1 MYIKAWRNHRSANA
15 TLTVVH
21 LLYEMEFQTNAE
33 KEGVMN
39 HAELQRKLIPDGQ
52 FYFSVRTDA
61 NSVHSVQLSEI
72 LRREQ
77 VRLQL
82 EAPDDCSYL

>member
-1 MYIKAWRNHRSANA
+1 
-15 TLTVVH
+15 
-21 LLYEMEFQTNAE
+21 
-33 KEGVMN
+33 MN
-39 HAELQRKLIPDGQ
+39 HAELQSKLIPDGQ

-77 VRLQL
+77 VCLQL